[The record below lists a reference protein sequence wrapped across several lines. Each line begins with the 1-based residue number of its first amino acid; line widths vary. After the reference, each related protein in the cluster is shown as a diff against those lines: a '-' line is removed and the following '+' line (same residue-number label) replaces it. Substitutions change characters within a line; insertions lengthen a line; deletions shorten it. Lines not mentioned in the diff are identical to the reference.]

1 MSPGKR
7 RLNPGYQVS
16 FLIPKSESPRLDGQL
31 LECRTQKR
39 SFAQR
44 DFLVSPK
51 SKSRKFKNAFNF
63 TRFQL
68 LLVTLDKKN
77 GDISRCE
84 VAEFQFPMPF
94 SELTLSFKLSFS
106 LYFNSYVSNKQIS
119 QRQEQL
125 LFHVMYV
132 SMSQD
137 ILQSY

>member
-1 MSPGKR
+1 MFFLQNVDKAHSQLSLKLQHPKLFGDHPNVSGKK

-31 LECRTQKR
+31 LECRTQKP

-68 LLVTLDKKN
+68 LLGK
-77 GDISRCE
+77 
-84 VAEFQFPMPF
+84 
-94 SELTLSFKLSFS
+94 
-106 LYFNSYVSNKQIS
+106 
-119 QRQEQL
+119 
-125 LFHVMYV
+125 
-132 SMSQD
+132 
-137 ILQSY
+137 